1 MSRVGT
7 MPTRSNSLRAMIE
20 NSASPLPEA
29 IAPTD
34 AVEAEISPATGACTA
49 ICPPSGRVSRASTWP
64 AVTVSP
70 ASTITS
76 ATFSPIRSGRTWFS
90 SRGMMVPETSTILA
104 KQDFA
109 ALSTVTAAPLAG
121 GLVRRRRGRAR
132 KTGRTCPRRSG
143 RPVSAKG
150 RARGSVIGISF
161 PVSVLTDTRRPAGA
175 PSAKNV
181 TPPRPADGLRRRRF
195 ERQRNAGEFV
205 RAGDMPAIAGLT
217 DDAWV
222 SGSIWPASGRCRTSA
237 PSMIAP
243 SRCTMRWVR

>member
-34 AVEAEISPATGACTA
+34 AVEAEITPATGACTV
-49 ICPPSGRVSRASTWP
+49 ICPPSGSVSRASTWP

-90 SRGMMVPETSTILA
+90 SRGMMVPDTSTILA

-109 ALSTVTAAPLAG
+109 ALSTVTAAPFGG
-121 GLVRRRRGRAR
+121 GLGSSAA
-132 KTGRTCPRRSG
+132 RSG
-143 RPVSAKG
+143 RGKQAEHPRCDQGGQRRRKVARAQDGHRHFVPGFGLNRYQKADRGAK
-150 RARGSVIGISF
+150 RQE
-161 PVSVLTDTRRPAGA
+161 
-175 PSAKNV
+175 V
-181 TPPRPADGLRRRRF
+181 TP
-195 ERQRNAGEFV
+195 
-205 RAGDMPAIAGLT
+205 
-217 DDAWV
+217 
-222 SGSIWPASGRCRTSA
+222 A
-237 PSMIAP
+237 PG
-243 SRCTMRWVR
+243 